1 MSEKYYTLG
10 THTAEQWSELH
21 SELIADG
28 NVYQSVPVRQVT
40 IVDDKL
46 HSPTR
51 GDYLLTEEEA
61 TTLKNDE
68 RVKFINL
75 SIHKYKDVYDYDPDD
90 LKCVTNNTLTD
101 RWPNAYRNYQKWWY
115 SHGNRY
121 TTKINFNLLNNQ
133 TTSEPTINRTTALY
147 RMQTIQNPWKAS
159 STDSQNPISSK
170 VQQVG
175 AGENVD
181 IICADNGTW
190 IGHTEFI
197 NSGVTNA
204 VNPSDYVG
212 GNVLPGNGYCDV
224 LDLVLDAPYYIDPDW
239 FNANASSRL
248 MTRWDGT
255 TVPVESVAR
264 SWWQNTSQR
273 SNQFAVFGAI
283 PITNTY
289 TRDDV
294 HGSNTKTP
302 RIFDYSTTPGIPV
315 KAKVGDHGTQCASL
329 IYGRTHGWAY
339 NANKWHLNLYGYSGA
354 TFEIGIDIQKVF
366 HQYKPV
372 NSLYNTKDPTM
383 SSNSWGLRDK
393 NKSGT
398 HYHFRNSGAVAYG
411 GSSAEPGFISWLGAK
426 GDSGRWKSEIYDNSM
441 TVAGDELAE
450 AGVIIITAAG
460 NSNQQ
465 QVNPNHP
472 NYDNRIS
479 NNSTNTFYQDQFT
492 ELAGF
497 ASTGSTNRRGF
508 PQHIGKTESET
519 SQGNTTVKFPAINI
533 GVLDDAFTSIGTGK
547 ERKAN
552 YSDCGSA
559 IDMYAPG
566 DGTLAATR
574 PEYEELWL
582 NNSDGDND
590 PNTGGL
596 PQDGTYSYRRIDEER
611 VDNTYNGLAAVET
624 YNYAS
629 ATLGS
634 DGNAMN
640 GLTAFNETFTS
651 ATDRRFGGTSAACPV
666 ACGFLAIVMQ
676 YNRGWDYEDLRNWIQ
691 NNLQTQ
697 SASDF
702 YEGTEETSATA
713 NWSSDY
719 HALQGSERRILYQGA
734 IPVSTAF
741 PSNAPPADT
750 TGPVITILGDNPAT
764 VELGATY
771 TDAGATATDAVDGTR
786 TVTSTGTVDASTV
799 GSYTITYTASDTSSN
814 TSTATR
820 TVNVVDT
827 TAPIIN
833 STNIVSSV
841 NEGITALGTVTANE
855 TVTWSVSGTG
865 VSISTSGVVTLD
877 SPADFETAT
886 SHSFVITATDSES
899 NSSNTGTLTVSV
911 VDTDED
917 GNDGDYDGPLVIN
930 VILGATV
937 NTATEEAGDTFFSG
951 NTNTGQVITRLPP
964 VYANDN
970 YSVSLNFQAL
980 GAAEET
986 WTINNVTVTPNS
998 NFNYNISSPAATITQ
1013 QNDPYTT
1020 QWSCL
1025 MEDYSTQ
1032 AFPSE
1037 IDAAAAE
1044 DPSLLELI
1052 SLTIPD
1058 PTVNEETH
1066 TFSVTL
1072 SEAGG
1077 TNQVRAVSIDQ
1088 AKHFDAQSFISKVQS
1103 II

>member
-1 MSEKYYTLG
+1 MSEKYYTVG

-28 NVYQSVPVRQVT
+28 NVYQSVPSRQVT

-61 TTLKNDE
+61 DALKNDK
-68 RVKFINL
+68 RVKTINL
-75 SIHKYKDVYDYDPDD
+75 SMNKHEEVYEYDPDD

-101 RWPNAYRNYQKWWY
+101 RWSNSYKNWQKWY
-115 SHGNRY
+115 KAHGSSD
-121 TTKINFNLLNNQ
+121 NFNLS
-133 TTSEPTINRTTALY
+133 TTNSEPTINRTTALY
-147 RMQTIQNPWKAS
+147 RMQTIQNPWKTT
-159 STDSQNPISSK
+159 STDIRDPISGK
-170 VQQVG
+170 IQQVG

-181 IICADNGTW
+181 IICADNGCW
-190 IGHTEFI
+190 IGHPEFI
-197 NSGVTNA
+197 NSGVSNA

-224 LDLVLDAPYYIDPDW
+224 LDLVLDAPYYIDPAW

-264 SWWQNTSQR
+264 SWWQNSSQR
-273 SNQFAVFGAI
+273 SSQFATFGNI
-283 PITNTY
+283 PVSNNY
-289 TRDDV
+289 TRDRV

-302 RIFDYSTTPGIPV
+302 RIFDFSTTPGIPV

-339 NANKWHLNLYGYSGA
+339 NANKWHLNLYGYSNVGSI
-354 TFEIGIDIQKVF
+354 EIGFDVQKIF
-366 HQYKPV
+366 HQHKPV

-383 SSNSWGLRDK
+383 SSNSWGLRKSD
-393 NKSGT
+393 KSGT
-398 HYHFRNSGAVAYG
+398 HYYFRNSGAVSYG
-411 GSSAEPGFISWLGAK
+411 GSTSEPAFISWLGIK
-426 GDSGRWKSEIYDNSM
+426 GDSGRWKSELYDNSM
-441 TVAGDELAE
+441 TVAGDELAQ

-465 QVNPNHP
+465 QVNPDHP

-479 NNSTNTFYQDQFT
+479 NNNTNTFYQDQFT
-492 ELAGF
+492 ELMGF
-497 ASTGSTNRRGF
+497 SSTGSTNRRGF
-508 PQHIGKTESET
+508 PQHIGKTVSET
-519 SQGNTTVKFPAINI
+519 FQGNTSVKFPAINI
-533 GVLDDAFTSIGTGK
+533 GVLDDDFGSGK
-547 ERKAN
+547 EQKAS

-574 PEYEELWL
+574 PEYSELWY
-582 NNSDGDND
+582 NSDSD
-590 PNTGGL
+590 GL
-596 PQDGTYSYRRIDEER
+596 PQDGRYFYSRKDETR

-634 DGNAMN
+634 DGNAMD
-640 GLTAFNETFTS
+640 GQTSFNETFNT
-651 ATDRRFGGTSAACPV
+651 ATDRKFSGTSAACPV

-697 SASDF
+697 SSSDF
-702 YEGTEETSATA
+702 YEGTEVTTATGS
-713 NWSSDY
+713 WSSDY
-719 HALQGSERRILYQGA
+719 HATQGSERRVLYQA
-734 IPVSTAF
+734 TIPVSTAF

-750 TGPVITILGDNPAT
+750 TGPVITILGNNPAT

-786 TVTSTGTVDASTV
+786 TVTSTGTVDTSTV

-855 TVTWSVSGTG
+855 TVTWSISGTG

-877 SPADFETAT
+877 SPADYETAT

-911 VDTDED
+911 VDSDDD
-917 GNDGDYDGPLVIN
+917 GNDGDYNGPLVIN
-930 VILGATV
+930 VLLGATV
-937 NTATEEAGDTFFSG
+937 NTATEEAGDAFFAG
-951 NTNTGQVITRLPP
+951 NTNTGEVITRLPP

-970 YSVSLNFQAL
+970 YSVSLTFQAL
-980 GAAEET
+980 GALSET
-986 WTINNVTVTPNS
+986 WTINSITSTPNS
-998 NFNYNISSPAATITQ
+998 KFTYNISSPAATITQ
-1013 QNDPYTT
+1013 QTDPYTT

-1025 MEDYSTQ
+1025 MNDYSTQ
-1032 AFPSE
+1032 VFSSE
-1037 IDAAAAE
+1037 TAAAAAE

-1066 TFSVTL
+1066 NFSISL

-1077 TNQVRAVSIDQ
+1077 TNQIRAVSIDQ
-1088 AKHFDAQSFISKVQS
+1088 AKHFDAKSFISKVQS
-1103 II
+1103 IT